1 VSRAGSGFTRCTPSD
16 HEVSRVMG
24 KGFGVPE
31 GYGPLGAVLWIAS
44 RELGGGG
51 EVSRGEVSFFAVLL
65 GVVGAGRVWENGVG
79 YCRLRERSRG
89 AG

>member
-1 VSRAGSGFTRCTPSD
+1 
-16 HEVSRVMG
+16 MG

-65 GVVGAGRVWENGVG
+65 GVVGAGRVWAGDMG
-79 YCRLRERSRG
+79 YCKLPKMLRGEGWVRG
-89 AG
+89 LWLL